1 MVLKIAIVISNPI
14 QHFCPMYA
22 SWAKI
27 ENIQVK
33 VFFGSNVGAVKYR
46 DTNFD
51 KEIVWDNLYLEEFD
65 HVFLNGDKT
74 LTADPNLDASSLDNE
89 LLQYAPNLLVQ
100 YGYYHKLSTHANKWA
115 LKNKVPIAYI
125 SDAERHQKR
134 PFWKE
139 VLKYPQLY
147 FYFKKIN
154 YFFTIGNANESYYS
168 FYKVPE
174 KKFHRMMFSIDVRNY
189 DRAVENKETLRKTYR
204 NQLLIEKDEIVISV
218 VGKLVDWKCQN
229 HLIDLLYSLEQKQPQ
244 TTFTLLIAG
253 SGKMEP
259 NWKQQANKLTKNKA
273 IFLGFVNPITLPAIY
288 AATDVYIHPSIIE
301 PHSLS
306 ISEAIYMGCPV
317 IISNT
322 CGSWGENDD
331 VQIGKN
337 GYVYKQGDIEDLE
350 EKLLK
355 IVHDNLLQEFGNFS
369 AKLGNHFQQLAHY
382 KMIENLANKNNN
394 V

>member
-1 MVLKIAIVISNPI
+1 MILKIAIIISNPI

-27 ENIQVK
+27 ENMEVK
-33 VFFGSNVGAVKYR
+33 VFFGSNLGAVKYR
-46 DTNFD
+46 DANFD
-51 KEIVWDNLYLEEFD
+51 KEIVWDNLYLEEFN

-74 LTADPNLDASSLDNE
+74 LLADPKLDASNLDDE
-89 LLQYAPNLLVQ
+89 LLKYAPNLLVQ
-100 YGYYHKLSTHANKWA
+100 YGYYHKLSKHAHTWA

-147 FYFKKIN
+147 FYFKKID
-154 YFFTIGNANESYYS
+154 YFFTIGNANEAYYS

-189 DRAVENKETLRKTYR
+189 NKAFADKENLRKAYR
-204 NQLLIEKDEIVISV
+204 DQLLITNDEIVISV

-229 HLIDLLYSLEQKQPQ
+229 DLIDLLYALEQKQPQ
-244 TTFTLLIAG
+244 TNFTLLIAG
-253 SGKMEP
+253 SGKMEEA
-259 NWKQQANKLTKNKA
+259 WKRQADKLTKNKVH
-273 IFLGFVNPITLPAIY
+273 FLGFLNPINLPSVY

-317 IISNT
+317 IVSNT
-322 CGSWGENDD
+322 CGSWGDNDD

-337 GYVYKQGDIEDLE
+337 GYVYKQGNIVDVQ

-355 IVHDNLLQEFGNFS
+355 IVNENLFQQFGNFS
-369 AKLGNHFQQLAHY
+369 AQMGKHFQQLAHC
-382 KMIENLANKNNN
+382 KMIQNFINKNMD